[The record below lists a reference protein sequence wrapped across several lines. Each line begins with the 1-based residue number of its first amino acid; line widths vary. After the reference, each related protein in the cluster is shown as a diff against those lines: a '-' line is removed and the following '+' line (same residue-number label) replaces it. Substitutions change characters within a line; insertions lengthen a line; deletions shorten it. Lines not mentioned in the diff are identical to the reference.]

1 MMTDIE
7 KNKPGTET
15 TGSENGAASDFIRAI
30 INEDN
35 RTGRYGGRVHTRFPP
50 EPNGY
55 LHIGHAKSI
64 CLNFGIAEDYGGK
77 CNLRFDDTNPTKEEM
92 EYVESIQEDV
102 RWLGFDWEERLFY
115 ASDYFEQLYQFAN
128 KLILKGLAYVDD
140 LTADEIRAYRGT
152 LTEPGK
158 ESPYRDRSVEEN
170 LDLFGRMKAG
180 EFPDGSRVL
189 RAKIDM
195 SSGNL
200 NMRDP
205 VLYRIL
211 HADHHRTGDTWCIYP
226 MYDFAHG
233 QSDSIEGITHSICT
247 LEFEDHRP
255 LYDWFLEN
263 LEIYKPRQIEF
274 ARLNLTYTVMSK
286 RKLLQLVQKGL
297 VNGWDDPRMPTLT
310 GIRRRGYTPQALR
323 DFANRIGVAKN
334 ESTVDIALL
343 EHCVRQDLNQRAPR
357 VMGVLEPLKVV
368 ITNYPEGQV
377 EQMDAINN
385 PEDPAAGTRPVPF
398 SKVLYIERED
408 FQENPPPK
416 YFRLAPGREVRL
428 RYAYFI
434 TCQEAVKDES
444 GEVVELRCTYDPATR
459 GGDAPDGRK
468 VKATLHWVSAEHAL
482 PAEVRLYDRLFDKED
497 PGKVEEGQD
506 FTANLNPV
514 SLKVLKD
521 CKVENSLAN
530 AKPGERFQFERQG
543 YFCLDPD
550 SQDGM
555 LVFNRTVALRDP
567 WAKLAGKQK

>member
-15 TGSENGAASDFIRAI
+15 TPSENGAASDFIRAI

-297 VNGWDDPRMPTLT
+297 VHGWDDPRMPTLT

-398 SKVLYIERED
+398 SRVLYIERED

-416 YFRLAPGREVRL
+416 YFRLAPW
-428 RYAYFI
+428 
-434 TCQEAVKDES
+434 T
-444 GEVVELRCTYDPATR
+444 
-459 GGDAPDGRK
+459 
-468 VKATLHWVSAEHAL
+468 
-482 PAEVRLYDRLFDKED
+482 
-497 PGKVEEGQD
+497 
-506 FTANLNPV
+506 
-514 SLKVLKD
+514 
-521 CKVENSLAN
+521 
-530 AKPGERFQFERQG
+530 
-543 YFCLDPD
+543 
-550 SQDGM
+550 
-555 LVFNRTVALRDP
+555 
-567 WAKLAGKQK
+567 

>member
-1 MMTDIE
+1 MSEVEQNPATSE
-7 KNKPGTET
+7 KTPA
-15 TGSENGAASDFIRAI
+15 ENGGASDFIRAI

-92 EYVESIQEDV
+92 EYVESIQADV
-102 RWLGFDWEERLFY
+102 RWLGFDWEDRLFY
-115 ASDYFEQLYQFAN
+115 ASDYFDQLYEFAK
-128 KLILKGLAYVDD
+128 KLISKGLAYVDD
-140 LTADEIRAYRGT
+140 LRAEEIRQYRGT

-158 ESPYRDRSVEEN
+158 ESPYRERSIEEN
-170 LDLFGRMKAG
+170 MDLFERMRAG
-180 EFPDGSRVL
+180 EFPDGRRVL

-211 HADHHRTGDTWCIYP
+211 HAEHHRTGDKWCIYP

-263 LEIYKPRQIEF
+263 LEIFQPRQIEF

-286 RKLLQLVQKGL
+286 RKLLRLVQEGL
-297 VNGWDDPRMPTLT
+297 VSGWDDPRMPTIS
-310 GIRRRGYTPQALR
+310 GIRRRGYPPEAIR

-343 EHCVRQDLNQRAPR
+343 EHCVRQDLNQHAPR

-368 ITNYPEGQV
+368 ITNYPQGQV
-377 EQMDAINN
+377 EEMQAVNN
-385 PEDPAAGTRPVPF
+385 PEDPAAGTRLAPF
-398 SKVLYIERED
+398 TRELYIERDD
-408 FQENPPPK
+408 FREEPPPK

-434 TCQEAVKDES
+434 TCQEAIKDDQ
-444 GEVVELRCTYDPATR
+444 GQVVELRCTYDPATR
-459 GGDAPDGRK
+459 GGDSPDGRK
-468 VKATLHWVSAEHAL
+468 VKATLHWVSAQHAL
-482 PAEVRLYDRLFDKED
+482 PAEVRLYERLFVNETPDEA
-497 PGKVEEGQD
+497 EEGLD
-506 FTANLNPV
+506 FRSNLNPD
-514 SLKVLKD
+514 SLKVLTEP
-521 CKVENSLAN
+521 KVEASLAG
-530 AKPGERFQFERQG
+530 AKAGQRYQFERQG
-543 YFCLDPD
+543 YFCVDPD
-550 SQDGM
+550 SREGK
-555 LVFNRTVALRDP
+555 LVFNRTVALKDP
-567 WAKLAGKQK
+567 WAKIQGKRK